1 LSALS
6 RCRYN
11 HPADAFRLGAM
22 LKSAIIVLAMSGSK
36 QLLEFQGKPLV
47 RHAVEAAC
55 GSGCSPV
62 VVVLGAWETEM
73 RAALK
78 GLRVEVVINRRWEE
92 GAGTSIQAGLSAL
105 ADCDVCGAI
114 VASAD
119 QPFITAEYLRGLV
132 TTHFESL
139 KPIVASKYAGT
150 AGVPAFFAE
159 VIFPLLMALKP
170 DQDCKDVILAH
181 RADALL
187 VECPEGG
194 PVDHVRVARG

>member
-1 LSALS
+1 
-6 RCRYN
+6 
-11 HPADAFRLGAM
+11 M
-22 LKSAIIVLAMSGSK
+22 LKSAIIVLAMNGSK

-47 RHAVEAAC
+47 RQAAEAAC

-62 VVVLGAWETEM
+62 VVVLGSWETEM
-73 RAALK
+73 RATLE
-78 GLRVEVVINRRWEE
+78 GLRVEVVVNRRWEE
-92 GAGTSIQAGLSAL
+92 GTGTSIQAGLGAL

-150 AGVPAFFAE
+150 AGIPAFFAQSAFPFLLALQPKQE
-159 VIFPLLMALKP
+159 CDAVIADHL
-170 DQDCKDVILAH
+170 
-181 RADALL
+181 ADALL